1 MYFLGARIAYHRLQL
16 KTALRPKECPE
27 PQRGTGPRDRGCV
40 RSEAS
45 GRHFRRHGSV
55 PGQTAADGG
64 ERAAWPRSLGRR
76 RVPAQLHQ
84 SRSSRGLPSATG
96 LSKEDHL
103 RGAVAAAKGRAKR
116 EKKVAQSAA
125 QPRQGRD
132 KDLEPDARDACAGI
146 ATQATLHS
154 ITLSILSSSPSSSTE
169 FNGMLLKHTSRFH
182 QGGGWRSPAG
192 RSKINFHVA
201 VSAAPAPLGCT
212 SQPKW
217 PRGTVVRAPLCRS
230 LLVSWE
236 HCPAG
241 Q

>member
-1 MYFLGARIAYHRLQL
+1 M
-16 KTALRPKECPE
+16 ECPE
-27 PQRGTGPRDRGCV
+27 PPKGDRAPRPRLRSVGSDRPPFPTSWQRPRANSSGWWRARRLAAVARETEGPGATASEPVVARVAKRDR
-40 RSEAS
+40 A
-45 GRHFRRHGSV
+45 F
-55 PGQTAADGG
+55 
-64 ERAAWPRSLGRR
+64 
-76 RVPAQLHQ
+76 
-84 SRSSRGLPSATG
+84 
-96 LSKEDHL
+96 KEDHL

-116 EKKVAQSAA
+116 EKKVVQSAA

-132 KDLEPDARDACAGI
+132 KDLEPDVRDACAGI